1 MFTLFLI
8 MKRTFVVNLFL
19 LVFLNLLV
27 KPFWIFGIDRVVQ
40 IEVSEETYGMYY
52 ALINFSFLFNIV
64 LDAGITNFNNKNVAQ
79 HKQMLQK
86 HFSWMFST
94 KLILGAA
101 YAIVTMSAAIMLGY
115 SSMVLPMLGWLILNQ
130 FLASFILYLR
140 SNISGLLL
148 FKQDSLLSILDR
160 VIMIL
165 LVGYLLYVRVSD
177 QPFDIMWFV
186 YAQTIAYA
194 LTSVIGF
201 LVVKGHVKVIKLSWK
216 PVVSIAVLKQ
226 SLPFA
231 MLILLM
237 TLYNRTDAIM
247 LERLHPDG
255 AFQTGVY
262 AKGYRLLDALNNIAY
277 LFAALLL
284 PIFSRLAIE
293 KKSVNEVVKSAQ
305 NLLLPASVFIA
316 FFCWQFQVEITQMLY
331 PNTTELNYAVF
342 SWLMIGFVA
351 VSFNYIHGTLLTAN
365 NYLKALNIMAICA
378 LLLNVVLNFT
388 FIPSHGALGAAIAT
402 IVTQF
407 FTVIIQGYLVH
418 KKGMYQFK
426 WKFFAKTGAFLVSL
440 VIIHHVVKQME
451 WTLIQQMVC
460 IGFAG
465 ILLAWVFKFVQIRQ
479 VKNLIRQK
487 DAD

>member
-1 MFTLFLI
+1 
-8 MKRTFVVNLFL
+8 
-19 LVFLNLLV
+19 
-27 KPFWIFGIDRVVQ
+27 
-40 IEVSEETYGMYY
+40 
-52 ALINFSFLFNIV
+52 
-64 LDAGITNFNNKNVAQ
+64 
-79 HKQMLQK
+79 
-86 HFSWMFST
+86 
-94 KLILGAA
+94 
-101 YAIVTMSAAIMLGY
+101 
-115 SSMVLPMLGWLILNQ
+115 
-130 FLASFILYLR
+130 
-140 SNISGLLL
+140 
-148 FKQDSLLSILDR
+148 LLSILDR